1 MSASGARS
9 ASLRSADAARLPTYA
24 YPTTCRR
31 RMALLEA
38 LTDTAVA
45 VLPVARTLDR
55 HGLPPESALVRTRRR
70 PCRLGTDAYAAERC
84 FTQQAKESAVRRG
97 IWARFGCRARCR
109 REAAPLLSRG
119 WDPGPEVWRRVR
131 RLLLRRG
138 EQAPA
143 VSGTKSSSCLCG
155 GSRQPVNP
163 LLSPVRQRA
172 ETRARHQ
179 EGKCSSDPVGFLRVP
194 AALRVLAAGP
204 GSSTG
209 RPSKEASR
217 EDPCPT

>member
-97 IWARFGCRARCR
+97 IWARFGRRARCR
-109 REAAPLLSRG
+109 PEAAPLLSRG
-119 WDPGPEVWRRVR
+119 WNPGPEVWRRVR

-163 LLSPVRQRA
+163 LSPVRQRA
-172 ETRARHQ
+172 ATRAPSLGRQ
-179 EGKCSSDPVGFLRVP
+179 IFQP
-194 AALRVLAAGP
+194 AG
-204 GSSTG
+204 G
-209 RPSKEASR
+209 RPSPACGTPCPRSTTRVFQPDDHRKEASR
-217 EDPCPT
+217 EDACPM